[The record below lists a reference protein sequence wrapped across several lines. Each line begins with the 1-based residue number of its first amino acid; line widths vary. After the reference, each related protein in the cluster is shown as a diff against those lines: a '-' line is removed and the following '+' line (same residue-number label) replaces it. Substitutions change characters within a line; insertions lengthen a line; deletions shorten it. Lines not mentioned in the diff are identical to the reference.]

1 MLVPFE
7 CTIADIMHLRN
18 RGKKLEYI
26 NKLNHRTLFKHAPY
40 DKNKESEKFYR
51 GILLQCTEKNGII
64 NGSNLQDLNFPFDE
78 KEYNIFISYSHNDEE
93 AAAYL
98 YNWFT
103 SHGLS
108 CFLDSTI
115 WHSAD
120 KLLAKI
126 DERYSMAEDHTHYDY
141 GKRNFS
147 TSHVHAMLSMAM
159 LEAIDRSECCIF
171 IKSENSVP
179 LEVGIRNKTLSPW
192 IYEENLFMDKIRRKE
207 PSRFHHQN
215 MICFSDGGRF
225 IAESATENLRITHDL
240 QCDFKP
246 ISGDDLFSLRSVTA
260 LDNLYEKMG
269 IVSRSIIY
277 G

>member
-7 CTIADIMHLRN
+7 CTIADINNM
-18 RGKKLEYI
+18 KTQVDKLEYI

-40 DKNKESEKFYR
+40 DKEKENEKFYQ
-51 GILLQCTEKNGII
+51 GILRQCMEKNGTI
-64 NGSNLQDLNFPFDE
+64 NGSNLQNLNFPFE
-78 KEYNIFISYSHNDEE
+78 GQEYNIFISYSHNDEG

-98 YNWFT
+98 YRWFT

-120 KLLAKI
+120 KLLARI
-126 DERYSMAEDHTHYDY
+126 DEKYSWSKDHAHYDY

-159 LEAIDRSECCIF
+159 LEAIDRSECCLF
-171 IKSENSVP
+171 IKSGNSIA
-179 LEVGIRNKTLSPW
+179 LEEGIRKKTLSPW

-207 PSRFHHQN
+207 PSRFHHHD
-215 MICFSDGGRF
+215 MRCFSNGGQF
-225 IAESATENLRITHDL
+225 ITESATENLRVTYDL
-240 QCDFKP
+240 QCNFKP
-246 ISGDDLFSLRSVTA
+246 ITGDDLFSLRSVNA
-260 LDNLYEKMG
+260 LDKLYEKNRL
-269 IVSRSIIY
+269 VNRSIIY